1 MRYGD
6 YINFIFKF
14 QFVVLRVKGRHRM
27 STPFQRKTD
36 RDLFAVIKPSGNHV
50 LGRIIKINRD
60 GLILRSVSDEDI
72 GTAPSMDVFTKG
84 KFFFRDLPVSIIS
97 DKKIPDMNSFSKLL
111 IREVV
116 LRFDH
121 LDRDQKSVIDN
132 LVDEGLGV
140 FD

>member
-1 MRYGD
+1 M
-6 YINFIFKF
+6 
-14 QFVVLRVKGRHRM
+14 
-27 STPFQRKTD
+27 
-36 RDLFAVIKPSGNHV
+36 